1 MLFFRLSRPLALRRS
16 AIRCVL
22 VTLCCI
28 SGCSPSLYPLYRDY
42 EVLTEEEPVLERLRD
57 AFEETGWQT
66 APPPAPNAVTTQ
78 EKRIRS
84 WGLYR
89 VMVSIEAV
97 PVGRDHVRL
106 FVHPYRH
113 YITGSRSKI
122 AYLKG
127 GIRRA
132 VLRDLENAFES
143 RGLVAVG
150 TGRSRDRESVPR

>member
-1 MLFFRLSRPLALRRS
+1 MPFFHIPRPPALRRT
-16 AIRCVL
+16 AIPCAL

-42 EVLTEEEPVLERLRD
+42 EVQTDEEPVLERLRD

-66 APPPAPNAVTTQ
+66 VPPPAPNAITTQ
-78 EKRIRS
+78 EKHIRS

-97 PVGRDHVRL
+97 PVGGDHVRL

-122 AYLKG
+122 AFLKG
-127 GIRRA
+127 GIQRA
-132 VLRDLENAFES
+132 VLRDLEEAFES

-150 TGRSRDRESVPR
+150 TGRSRDRERTPQ